1 MSAPRTLNEL
11 FFTAVERFGTKQAA
25 LRYKDGDV
33 WKDVTHQEVAR
44 RVKHAALGLKELGIL
59 PGERV
64 AILSENR
71 PEWAM
76 ADFATLT
83 AGCADVPVYPTLP
96 AAQVSYILNDSDARA
111 VFVEGTLQFEKV
123 AAIRDATPKLEFVI
137 VFTVAEGM
145 AGPGVISFQ
154 ELAQRG
160 AAADG
165 KYPKYREEALAVDP
179 DSLATLIYT
188 SGTTGPPKGV
198 MLTHR
203 NFCSNV
209 HAGLQVLSVGPDDSC
224 LSLLPLSHSFER
236 MAGHYVMFHAGTT
249 ISYAESIEKVPV
261 NLGEVKPT
269 VVLSV
274 PRLFEKIYA
283 RVLENAMAGGAVKRR
298 IFFWARR
305 NAERWADLKL
315 AGQPIPAILGVKKA
329 IADRLVFSKLRARTG
344 GRVRFF
350 VSGGAPLN
358 REIAKFFFAA
368 GLPIL
373 EGYGLT
379 ESSPVITVNPYEA
392 LRIGT
397 VGAPIPG
404 VEVKVAPDG
413 EILARGPNIMKG
425 YHKKPEAT
433 AEAIDSE
440 GWLHTGDI
448 GELDSA
454 GYVIITDRKKDL
466 IVTASGKN
474 IAPQPIE
481 NMIKTNRF
489 VLNAVMIGDKRKFP
503 ALLVVPDFD
512 AITAW
517 ANERGLTYS
526 DIPSML
532 ALPDVTAKVERE
544 VMGSL
549 RDLASFEMPKK
560 LLLLEEDFTIES
572 GELTPTLK
580 VKRRVVEQRY
590 RARIDALY
598 AE

>member
-1 MSAPRTLNEL
+1 VSAPRTLNEL

-44 RVKHAALGLKELGIL
+44 RVKHAALGLKELGIR

-137 VFTVAEGM
+137 VFAAAEGM

-154 ELAQRG
+154 ELTQRG

-165 KYPKYREEALAVDP
+165 KYPKYREDALAVDP

-315 AGQPIPAILGVKKA
+315 AGEPIPAMLGIKKA

-368 GLPIL
+368 GLPIM

-404 VEVKVAPDG
+404 VEVKIAPDG
-413 EILARGPNIMKG
+413 EVLARGPNIMKG

-433 AEAIDSE
+433 AEAIDAD

-454 GYVIITDRKKDL
+454 GYLKITDRKKDL

-517 ANERGLTYS
+517 ASERGLTYA
-526 DIPSML
+526 DIPSLL
-532 ALPDVTAKVERE
+532 ALPAVTAKVERE